1 MAVVINDMEVT
12 PRAGGQSEGSQS
24 QSGAG
29 DAGVKDKLKQMEKTL
44 HKKQHRKHRLEAY

>member
-12 PRAGGQSEGSQS
+12 PRSGGQGEGSQS
-24 QSGAG
+24 QSGGG

-44 HKKQHRKHRLEAY
+44 HKKQQRRHRLEAY